1 MSRRELR
8 EHIFKY
14 LFRIE
19 FHGREEMP
27 EQEQFFFETLDMEAE
42 EHQIGRASCRERV

>member
-27 EQEQFFFETLDMEAE
+27 EQEQFFFERSE
-42 EHQIGRASCRERV
+42 EHTSELQSQR